1 MKSQIHKH
9 HSISIMPVC
18 KQLSIA
24 VIFLL
29 SVIGTRAADKD
40 PEFVGFYNFK
50 HQYPNATVISY
61 KVKGLYTEVNF
72 IWNDMRLQAFYSQ
85 EGDFVATCREVVIGS
100 LPLSVQMSLKNEY
113 PNYITR
119 DAIEYDDSDN
129 GVSYFV
135 TMIGQKATYLLRVS
149 TGGTISVFKKMKN

>member
-1 MKSQIHKH
+1 M
-9 HSISIMPVC
+9 

-29 SVIGTRAADKD
+29 TIIGTRAADKG
-40 PEFVGFYNFK
+40 PGFQGIESFK
-50 HQYPNATVISY
+50 HQYPNATLLSY
-61 KVKGLYTEVNF
+61 KVKELYTEVNF

-85 EGDFVATCREVVIGS
+85 DGEFVATCREVIIGS

-113 PNYITR
+113 PNYTIR

-135 TMIGQKATYLLRVS
+135 TMIGQKAAYLLRVS